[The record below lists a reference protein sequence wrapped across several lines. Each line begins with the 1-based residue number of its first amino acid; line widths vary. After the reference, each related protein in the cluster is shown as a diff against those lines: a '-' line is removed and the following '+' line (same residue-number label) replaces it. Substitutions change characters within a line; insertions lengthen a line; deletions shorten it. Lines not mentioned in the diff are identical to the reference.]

1 LALIDLGT
9 DQDHAL
15 ARMRSPGM
23 IARHRD
29 LDRPGSATWL
39 MLHRLGIPRFWGMR
53 PLSLLL
59 AFAPLIVFSVLASLL
74 PSGLIG
80 AAALA
85 AAVIALMV
93 GLTSRPIW
101 PPKLLSSCS
110 LILLALIAVLGFT
123 LGRGDD
129 SWPATW
135 GGALIGLAAGQ
146 TRNLKMPEP
155 AGP

>member
-15 ARMRSPGM
+15 ARMRSPGI

-53 PLSLLL
+53 P
-59 AFAPLIVFSVLASLL
+59 
-74 PSGLIG
+74 
-80 AAALA
+80 
-85 AAVIALMV
+85 
-93 GLTSRPIW
+93 
-101 PPKLLSSCS
+101 KLLSSCS
-110 LILLALIAVLGFT
+110 LILLALIAVLGFS
-123 LGRGDD
+123 LGRGGD
-129 SWPATW
+129 SWLATW

-146 TRNLKMPEP
+146 TRNLKMPDP